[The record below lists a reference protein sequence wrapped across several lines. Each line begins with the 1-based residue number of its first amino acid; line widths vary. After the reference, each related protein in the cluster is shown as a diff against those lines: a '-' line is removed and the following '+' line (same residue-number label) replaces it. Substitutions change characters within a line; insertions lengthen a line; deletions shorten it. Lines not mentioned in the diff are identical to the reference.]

1 MRQELTPESIIAA
14 RKWFADNAL
23 ACTVEARNR
32 SDVLQDNEFYVNDLN
47 RYKEDQQKL
56 ANEWLAG
63 QYDHTFEWRKKV
75 GAPLFDGDGNRGQ
88 KKKVTRNRKKVL
100 RKPKKKVECY

>member
-23 ACTVEARNR
+23 ACAVEARNR

-63 QYDHTFEWRKKV
+63 QYDHTFTFLQQAYYLQTGICV
-75 GAPLFDGDGNRGQ
+75 ALLGH
-88 KKKVTRNRKKVL
+88 
-100 RKPKKKVECY
+100 